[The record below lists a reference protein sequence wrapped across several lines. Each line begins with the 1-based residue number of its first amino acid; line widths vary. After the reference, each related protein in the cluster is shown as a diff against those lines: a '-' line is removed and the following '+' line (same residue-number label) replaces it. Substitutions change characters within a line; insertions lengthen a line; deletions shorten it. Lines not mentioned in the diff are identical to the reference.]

1 MAIVA
6 CFDSNIVGWAIR
18 GDATS
23 GQEDNILK
31 ARALFKTCK
40 EKNIKIL
47 IPAIAFGEVL
57 CPISLEQQKDFGLVM
72 MKEYLI
78 TPFDAQC
85 AMEFSKLWKEKSDSQ
100 KEEVSRK
107 MKPDYMILATAIAKK
122 AEVLYTEDR
131 KLQRFA
137 GDYIRTEGLPG
148 YTVQTS
154 LDI

>member
-1 MAIVA
+1 
-6 CFDSNIVGWAIR
+6 
-18 GDATS
+18 
-23 GQEDNILK
+23 
-31 ARALFKTCK
+31 
-40 EKNIKIL
+40 
-47 IPAIAFGEVL
+47 
-57 CPISLEQQKDFGLVM
+57 M

-85 AMEFSKLWKEKSDSQ
+85 AMEFSKLWKKKSDSQ

-107 MKPDYMILATAIAKK
+107 MKPDYMILATAIARK

-131 KLQRFA
+131 KLQRLA